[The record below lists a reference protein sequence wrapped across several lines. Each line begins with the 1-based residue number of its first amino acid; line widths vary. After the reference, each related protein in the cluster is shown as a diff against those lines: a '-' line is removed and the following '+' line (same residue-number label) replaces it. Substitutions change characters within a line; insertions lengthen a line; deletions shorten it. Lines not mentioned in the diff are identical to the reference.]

1 MMRPRVSSRG
11 WAPAVEGSVP
21 WALRSLALVGL
32 REKARLQLLPLS
44 LSVVSD
50 SLWFRGL
57 KPARF
62 LCPWDFPGKTA
73 GAGCHFPLQ
82 GIFLSQGSNLPLL
95 HHLHWQDSLPL
106 APPRKPPVFTEGPPQ
121 SLFQSPPRLLPK
133 KPYAVWSTASENQVP
148 ITLPLDPPY
157 MC

>member
-1 MMRPRVSSRG
+1 MTWQSLSVNQGSGWIHKVMRPRVSSSG
-11 WAPAVEGSVP
+11 WAPAVQGSVP

-50 SLWFRGL
+50 SLWSHGL
-57 KPARF
+57 KPARL
-62 LCPWDFPGKTA
+62 LCPWDFPGKNV

-95 HHLHWQDSLPL
+95 HHLHWQKDSLPL
-106 APPRKPPVFTEGPPQ
+106 VPPRKPNVFTEGPPQ
-121 SLFQSPPRLLPK
+121 SLLSEPSS
-133 KPYAVWSTASENQVP
+133 STP
-148 ITLPLDPPY
+148 
-157 MC
+157 